1 MNSRTR
7 DMLSQV
13 GKGMHER
20 LYSRERSTS
29 GDNSDVMSVDVEE
42 WFHVLESPAA
52 PGVETWDS
60 LESRLEPNMDRIL
73 ELLDNHRV
81 HGTFFWV
88 GWLAE
93 RHTSLLKKCSEAGH
107 EIASHGYHHVLP
119 YQVGPDHFR
128 SDIYKAKKVLEDISG
143 GPVLGFRVAGFGIK
157 SDTRWAFDVIR
168 EVGYQYDS
176 SVLPAQGGHG
186 GISDSLLE
194 PYFVETSSG
203 YLLEVPMSVVTV
215 FGHRMPMFGGGYL
228 RLASRR
234 MLKWGIKRL
243 HTLGQ
248 PLIVYFHPREIDP
261 GQPRLPLRPLRRFK
275 YYVNLRSTM
284 PKLKWLCRD
293 YSFGTMTELIES
305 YIKSFYNESRSIQV
319 VSLKGGRVGEAPLPV
334 TEGPTDVVSK
344 REGRKRPAAIEK
356 ALADF
361 LKTYPKTLITA

>member
-1 MNSRTR
+1 
-7 DMLSQV
+7 
-13 GKGMHER
+13 
-20 LYSRERSTS
+20 
-29 GDNSDVMSVDVEE
+29 MSVDVEE

-52 PGVETWDS
+52 PSLETWDS

-73 ELLDNHRV
+73 ELL
-81 HGTFFWV
+81 HGHGVRATFFWV

-93 RHTSLLKKCSEAGH
+93 RYKSLLKRCCDAGH

-119 YQVGPDHFR
+119 HQVGLDRFR
-128 SDIYKAKKVLEDISG
+128 GDIDKAKKVLEDVSG
-143 GPVLGFRVAGFGIK
+143 RAVLGFRVAGFGIK

-168 EVGYQYDS
+168 EVGYIYDS

-186 GISDSLLE
+186 GISDSLLG

-203 YLLEVPMSVVTV
+203 YLLEVPMSVVTF
-215 FGHRMPMFGGGYL
+215 FGHRTPMFGGGYL
-228 RLASRR
+228 RLAGRP

-243 HTLGQ
+243 HALGQ

-261 GQPRLPLRPLRRFK
+261 DQPRLPLRRLRRFK

-293 YSFGTMTELIES
+293 YSFGTMTELVES
-305 YIKSFYNESRSIQV
+305 RIKSFCHEDEDVQV
-319 VSLKGGRVGEAPLPV
+319 VDLQGERVGGLPS
-334 TEGPTDVVSK
+334 PATDEPMDPVDK
-344 REGRKRPAAIEK
+344 RAVRKRPTVIEK

-361 LKTYPKTLITA
+361 LETYPKTLITA